1 MGETETRP
9 IETNQADREA
19 SGARPYGRYLEDF
32 EVGAVYKH
40 WPAKTVT
47 EADDHLFC
55 LLTMNHHPLHI
66 NDVYAAESQQGR
78 NVVVRYAGDG
88 PATDVTP
95 PSWPRRTCRAWP
107 MSASQTRAVP
117 SSLADNTR

>member
-9 IETNQADREA
+9 IETDQADREA

-47 EADDHLFC
+47 EAEYHPLP
-55 LLTMNHHPLHI
+55 LLPLNPHPRTLTMSPPPLHI
-66 NDVYAAESQQGR
+66 NDLYAADSQQGR
-78 NVVVRYAGDG
+78 NVVVG
-88 PATDVTP
+88 PLVY
-95 PSWPRRTCRAWP
+95 
-107 MSASQTRAVP
+107 
-117 SSLADNTR
+117 SLALGMTGADVSGKAI